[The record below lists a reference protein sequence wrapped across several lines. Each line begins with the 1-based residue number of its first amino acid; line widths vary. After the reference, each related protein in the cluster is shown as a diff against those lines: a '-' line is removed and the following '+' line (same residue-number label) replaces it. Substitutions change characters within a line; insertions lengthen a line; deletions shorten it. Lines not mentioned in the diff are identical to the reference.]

1 VNGKNNNAISLAGE
15 FAVLS
20 QLMLRGFDANM
31 TLGRT
36 KGVDILLSD
45 PSTKRML
52 KLEVKTKWGRGAK
65 SKLFGTCVSQ
75 WIMDQKHETIRDA
88 DLFYC
93 FVHIARDTK
102 HFRFFLVP
110 SDVVADYVKAQH
122 KLWLRADPKHRDT
135 RIRRFRIGLEQEQYL
150 IQTPTLEHYEDN
162 WQFKTPRIF

>member
-1 VNGKNNNAISLAGE
+1 MNGKNNNAISLAGE

-36 KGVDILLSD
+36 KSVDILLSD
-45 PSTKRML
+45 PGTGRML
-52 KLEVKTKWGRGAK
+52 KLEVKTQWGRGAS
-65 SKLFGTCVSQ
+65 SKLFGACVGQ

-93 FVHIARDTK
+93 FVHIASDTK

-110 SDVVADYVKAQH
+110 SIVVADYVKAQH
-122 KLWLRADPKHRDT
+122 KLWLRVDPKHRDS
-135 RIRRFRIGLEQEQYL
+135 RIRRFRIGLEREKYPISTPTQEQ
-150 IQTPTLEHYEDN
+150 YEDN
-162 WQFKTPRIF
+162 WPFKI